1 MAQRTTKVTSKYQ
14 VTIPK
19 DVREALRIRRGDQI
33 AFVPTRDGYVIRRAE
48 DLVQWLAD
56 TMQGVRETISESR
69 RGMRP
74 R

>member
-1 MAQRTTKVTSKYQ
+1 MVQRTTKVTSKYQ

-19 DVREALRIRRGDQI
+19 DVREALRIRRGDEI

-56 TMQGVRETISESR
+56 TMQGVQETISESR